1 MVRARRPQVRVG
13 RHVIGGS
20 RCFVIAEAGVNHNGR
35 LDLARRLVN
44 AAAKCGADAVK
55 FQAFDP
61 DQLVTAGADRAPYQR
76 EAGTSSQREMLHRLT
91 LPPRAWAQ
99 LAALA
104 ASRGLE
110 FLVTPFD
117 HASLETTVAAGI
129 RAIKL
134 GSGEVTNPSLL
145 RAASRTGLPV
155 MLSTGMSK
163 VDEVDTARRICRR
176 AGCRHLVLFHCVSAY
191 PAPLSDMNVRVIP
204 AMADR
209 YQVPVGLS
217 DHTQGIAAAGAAVA
231 LGASAIEKH
240 LTLDTTMEGP
250 DHASSLDP
258 AGFKAMV
265 DLVREVESSLGDGRK
280 RCMPS
285 ERANVRHVRRS
296 CVAAADIPRGTII
309 GRQHLVMKRPETG
322 IPAAEVDA
330 VIGCRATKLIRADQA
345 LQWRDVTR

>member
-1 MVRARRPQVRVG
+1 MARRPVQVRVG
-13 RHVIGGS
+13 KHAIGGP

-44 AAAKCGADAVK
+44 AAARCGADAVK

-61 DQLVTAGADRAPYQR
+61 EQLVTAGAERAPYQR
-76 EAGTSSQREMLHRLT
+76 EAGTSSQLEMLRRLT

-117 HASLETTVAAGI
+117 HASLETTVAAGV

-134 GSGEVTNPSLL
+134 GSGEVTNLPLL

-155 MLSTGMSK
+155 LLSTGMSTS
-163 VDEVDTARRICRR
+163 DEVDTASRTCRR
-176 AGCRHLVLFHCVSAY
+176 AGCRQLVLFHCVSAY
-191 PAPLSDMNVRVIP
+191 PAPPADMNVRVIP
-204 AMADR
+204 EMAAR
-209 YQVPVGLS
+209 YRVPIGLS
-217 DHTQGIAAAGAAVA
+217 DHTQGIAAAAAAVA
-231 LGASAIEKH
+231 LGATAIEKH
-240 LTLDTTMEGP
+240 LTLDTTMDGP

-258 AGFKAMV
+258 AGFTAMV
-265 DLVREVESSLGDGRK
+265 DLVREVETSLGDGEK

-296 CVAAADIPRGTII
+296 CVAAIEIPAGTTIR
-309 GRQHLVMKRPETG
+309 RQHLVMKRPETG
-322 IPAAEVDA
+322 IPAADVDT
-330 VIGCRATKLIRADQA
+330 VIGRRTTRVIRADHP
-345 LQWRDVTR
+345 LQWRDLTR